1 MNLIEYI
8 KLIYEARQPS
18 ENVRAARDMNDD
30 ELAEYLETL
39 FPDIKTIIQSQPGL
53 YQYLL
58 RSRKDV
64 LEKLKSKRAKGLDY
78 YKDVISKYTTLQDLK
93 VDYPNMY
100 SILYSRY
107 GKDVANELLSG
118 LERGKRGRRVSEPKT
133 IEPTTQITEPENPY
147 LKLQDLGQTLS
158 QYSSFDEFRIKN
170 AKLLIDLNNELGSE
184 QFADIMNDLERKF
197 LENQPLSIDKV
208 RQIVGNY
215 EFLGDFRKENPKLFI
230 DMKKTFSKEVVDDL
244 LGGLKKGT
252 SQIKREKFDIP
263 TARRIISQYTDLD
276 TFTVQRSDVAQNI
289 RKYFGSNGFYE
300 LTKGL
305 RRNRKVIDPK
315 EKLPLTSVSRIL
327 QNYSNYN
334 ELKQNEPDFV
344 ELALKIYGSKGFQKM
359 VENKYGIEPSKVDS
373 VPRISK
379 GTSGKIATAQIRQF
393 LQSYPTKE
401 KLKSEKPAIYDA
413 LEELGV
419 IKSYYGN

>member
-1 MNLIEYI
+1 M
-8 KLIYEARQPS
+8 S
-18 ENVRAARDMNDD
+18 
-30 ELAEYLETL
+30 
-39 FPDIKTIIQSQPGL
+39 
-53 YQYLL
+53 
-58 RSRKDV
+58 
-64 LEKLKSKRAKGLDY
+64 
-78 YKDVISKYTTLQDLK
+78 
-93 VDYPNMY
+93 
-100 SILYSRY
+100 
-107 GKDVANELLSG
+107 
-118 LERGKRGRRVSEPKT
+118 
-133 IEPTTQITEPENPY
+133 
-147 LKLQDLGQTLS
+147 
-158 QYSSFDEFRIKN
+158 
-170 AKLLIDLNNELGSE
+170 SE

-315 EKLPLTSVSRIL
+315 EKLPLASVSRIL